1 MSLIHDLSVR
11 TKLVI
16 LLVVFAIVPTVAMY
30 SVFANKEEEIR
41 QMAEDTLR
49 DSTKTIGEL
58 IDRNLFE
65 RYGDVQA
72 FGYNTA
78 AYDSAHWSKPS
89 AENPLIVAMDNYV
102 KAYGFYPLMILVGPD
117 GHVLSV
123 NSVAPDGKSID
134 SKYIYGLNFKD
145 AKWFKDAI
153 EGKYLEGRDG
163 LTGTAV
169 QQVERNEMVAKLYG
183 NDGFTFAL
191 SAQVKNTEGKLIG
204 VWVNFASLSLVDD
217 IIGQQRKQLV
227 ARGWDRADMMLI
239 DKTGLLV
246 SEFDPNELDA
256 GGHAKHDSS
265 AIMKKN
271 LVSMGFKAAEAAIK
285 SKSGEVGLTVEVS
298 PDSKTEQAIAY
309 SHTDGAYGFPGL
321 GWSMIIG
328 LDTSEAYM
336 DLNAIV
342 QGMTIAGLSC
352 LALAILLG
360 FMVGGAS
367 ARPLRRS
374 TEIMLKLAEGD
385 LQVAVP
391 EAKGKDELN
400 AITRTLQVFKDNG
413 LKMEAMKAEQV
424 RKEQEAQEMQRRM
437 MIELAD
443 NFEASVGQIV
453 GTVASAST
461 ELQANAESL
470 SMIADETTKQSTAVA
485 AATEQASTSV
495 QTVAASAEELSS
507 SISEISRQV
516 NESTRVTSDAVREV
530 KNTDQTVVSLSDAAS
545 QIGGVVKL
553 IQDIAE
559 QTNLL
564 ALNATIEAARAGEAG
579 KGFAVVASEVKS
591 LANQTAKA
599 TEEIST
605 KITAMQGVTGSAVTA
620 IRGIGSTIEQISHI
634 IGSIASAVEE
644 QSAAT
649 KEIANNVAQA
659 SAGTAEVT
667 SSISS
672 VSQASNEARGASNDV
687 LQAARE
693 LSVQSERLKQE
704 MSSFL
709 NKIRNS

>member
-16 LLVVFAIVPTVAMY
+16 LFFVFAIVPTVAMFL
-30 SVFANKEEEIR
+30 VFFSQEEAIR
-41 QMAEDTLR
+41 KMPR
-49 DSTKTIGEL
+49 DALKNQATTIGEL

-78 AYDSAHWSKPS
+78 AYDPAHWNKPS
-89 AENPLIVAMDNYV
+89 AENPLIIAMDNYV
-102 KAYGFYPLMILVGPD
+102 KAYGFYPLMILAGVDGHVLGVNSVGPD
-117 GHVLSV
+117 GK
-123 NSVAPDGKSID
+123 AID
-134 SKYIYGLNFKD
+134 TKAIYAMNFKD
-145 AKWFKDAI
+145 AKWFKDAM
-153 EGKYLEGRDG
+153 EGKFLEGKNG
-163 LTGTAV
+163 FTGTAV
-169 QQVERNEMVAKLYG
+169 QPVERSELVGKVYG
-183 NDGFTFAL
+183 TDGLGFAL
-191 SAQVKNTEGKLIG
+191 SAPVRNTAGKLIG
-204 VWVNFASLSLVDD
+204 VWVNFANFNLVED
-217 IIGQQRKQLV
+217 IIGEQRKQLV
-227 ARGWDRADMMLI
+227 ARGWEHADMMLV
-239 DKTGLLV
+239 DKDGMILV
-246 SEFDPNELDA
+246 DYDPQNLDEKGA
-256 GGHAKHDSS
+256 LKRDYDN
-265 AIMKKN
+265 ILKKN
-271 LVSMGFKAAEAAIK
+271 LVKLGVKAAEAVVNGK
-285 SKSGEVGLTVEVS
+285 PGSDGDSVEFN
-298 PDSKTEQAIAY
+298 PDSQSVQVFGFTQ
-309 SHTDGAYGFPGL
+309 TDGAYNFTGF
-321 GWSMIIG
+321 GWSMLIG
-328 LDTSEAYM
+328 LDETEAFK
-336 DLNAIV
+336 DVHTIER
-342 QGMTIAGLSC
+342 GMAVAGLC
-352 LALAILLG
+352 CLGLALLFG
-360 FMVGGAS
+360 FWNGTVA

-374 TEIMLKLAEGD
+374 TDIMLKLADGD
-385 LQVAVP
+385 LQVAIP
-391 EAKGKDELN
+391 EPKGKDELN
-400 AITRTLQVFKDNG
+400 SIVRSLHVFKENG
-413 LKMEAMKAEQV
+413 LKMEALKAEQV
-424 RKEQEAQEMQRRM
+424 QKEKEAQEMQRRM
-437 MIELAD
+437 MLELAD
-443 NFEASVGQIV
+443 NFEASIGQIV

-507 SISEISRQV
+507 SIGEISRQV

-620 IRGIGSTIEQISHI
+620 IRGIGTTIEQISHI

-672 VSQASNEARGASNDV
+672 VSQASNESRGASNDV

-709 NKIRNS
+709 SKIRNS

>member
-16 LLVVFAIVPTVAMY
+16 LFLMFSIVPTVAMFF
-30 SVFANKEEEIR
+30 VFYNEEESIR
-41 QMAEDTLR
+41 TMAKDAIKDQTI
-49 DSTKTIGEL
+49 TIGEL

-78 AYDSAHWSKPS
+78 AYDPAHWSKPGT
-89 AENPLIVAMDNYV
+89 ENPLIAAMDNYV
-102 KAYGFYPLMILVGPD
+102 KAYGFYPLMILAGTDGHVLGVNSVGPD
-117 GHVLSV
+117 GK
-123 NSVAPDGKSID
+123 AID
-134 SKYIYGLNFKD
+134 TKAIYAMNFKD
-145 AKWFKDAI
+145 AKWFKDAM
-153 EGKYLEGRDG
+153 EGKFLEGKNG
-163 LTGTAV
+163 FTGTAV
-169 QQVERNEMVAKLYG
+169 QPVERNELVAKAYG
-183 NDGFTFAL
+183 TDGLSFAL
-191 SAQVKNTEGKLIG
+191 SAPVRNTAGKLIG
-204 VWVNFASLSLVDD
+204 VWVNFANFNLVED
-217 IIGQQRKQLV
+217 IIGEQRKQLV
-227 ARGWDRADMMLI
+227 ARGWEHADMMLL
-239 DKTGLLV
+239 DKDGTVLVDYDPRNFDEKGLL
-246 SEFDPNELDA
+246 
-256 GGHAKHDSS
+256 KHDFDN
-265 AIMKKN
+265 IFKKN
-271 LVSMGFKAAEAAIK
+271 LVSLGLK
-285 SKSGEVGLTVEVS
+285 SAYQAVSGQPGASGYAVEYN
-298 PDSKTEQAIAY
+298 PDSQTEQLFGY
-309 SHTDGAYGFPGL
+309 HQTDGAYNFTGF
-321 GWSMIIG
+321 GWSMVIG
-328 LDTSEAYM
+328 LDTAEAFK
-336 DLNAIV
+336 DVQAIEH
-342 QGMTIAGLSC
+342 GMVVAGLTC
-352 LALAILLG
+352 LGLAILLG
-360 FMVGGAS
+360 FMVGGTA

-374 TEIMLKLAEGD
+374 TEVMLKLASGD

-391 EAKGKDELN
+391 TSRGKDELN
-400 AITRTLQVFKDNG
+400 AITRALQVFKDNG
-413 LKMEAMKAEQV
+413 LKMEAMKAEQA

-437 MIELAD
+437 MVELAD
-443 NFEASVGQIV
+443 NFESSVGHIV
-453 GTVASAST
+453 STVASAST

-516 NESTRVTSDAVREV
+516 NESTRITSEAVREV
-530 KNTDQTVVSLSDAAS
+530 KSTDQTVVSLSDAAG

-620 IRGIGSTIEQISHI
+620 IRGIGTTIEQISHI

-672 VSQASNEARGASNDV
+672 VSQASNESRGASNDV

>member
-16 LLVVFAIVPTVAMY
+16 LFVVFAIVPTMAMY
-30 SVFANKEEEIR
+30 LVFANKEEEIR
-41 QMAEDTLR
+41 AMAEDTLR

-78 AYDSAHWSKPS
+78 AYDSAHWGKPG

-102 KAYGFYPLMILVGPD
+102 KAYGFYPLMILVGTD
-117 GHVLSV
+117 GHVLGV
-123 NSVAPDGKSID
+123 NSVAPDGKAIDTKSI
-134 SKYIYGLNFKD
+134 YNQNFKE

-163 LTGTAV
+163 FTGTAI
-169 QQVERNEMVAKLYG
+169 QPVERNDMVAKLYG
-183 NDGFTFAL
+183 NDGFSFAL

-217 IIGQQRKQLV
+217 ILGQQRKQLV

-246 SEFDPNELDA
+246 SEFDPNEVDA
-256 GGHAKHDSS
+256 GGHAKHDPS

-285 SKSGEVGLTVEVS
+285 SKTGEVGLTVEVS

-321 GWSMIIG
+321 GWSMIVG
-328 LDTSEAYM
+328 LDTSEAYK
-336 DLNAIV
+336 DLNEIDR
-342 QGMTIAGLSC
+342 GMTIAGLGC
-352 LALAILLG
+352 LGLALLMG
-360 FMVGGAS
+360 FLVGGAS

-374 TEIMLKLAEGD
+374 TEIMLKLADGD

-391 EAKGKDELN
+391 DAKGKDELN

-424 RKEQEAQEMQRRM
+424 RKEKEAQEMQRRM
-437 MIELAD
+437 MLELAD
-443 NFEASVGQIV
+443 NFEASIGQIV

-516 NESTRVTSDAVREV
+516 NESTRVTGDAVREV

-672 VSQASNEARGASNDV
+672 VSQASNESRGASNDV

-704 MSSFL
+704 MATFL